1 MSLPDRLWR
10 LARGYWV
17 QTGDRLEDARAR
29 LAQADAYQELAD
41 ALRVAPMPRD
51 AQPEPPA
58 PTTRPATPPQ
68 SQSPSPAA
76 ALDTG
81 DPMAVCYHLLR
92 VEPGVTL
99 PALDLAYAARL
110 AELNVDHHA
119 PGTPERAAAEGKR
132 AALSA
137 AYERLRDC
145 LNPVE
150 SRMEHL
156 EF

>member
-1 MSLPDRLWR
+1 MSLPDRLFR

-29 LAQADAYQELAD
+29 LSQADAYQELAD

-51 AQPEPPA
+51 PQPEPPA
-58 PTTRPATPPQ
+58 QTARPAALPQ
-68 SQSPSPAA
+68 DPSPTSATT
-76 ALDTG
+76 LDTG

-99 PALDLAYAARL
+99 PSLDLAYAARL
-110 AELNVDHHA
+110 AELNVEGHA

>member
-1 MSLPDRLWR
+1 MSLPDRLFR

-17 QTGDRLEDARAR
+17 QTGDRIEDARAR

-41 ALRVAPMPRD
+41 ALRVAPMPREP
-51 AQPEPPA
+51 QPEPPA
-58 PTTRPATPPQ
+58 QTTRPAASTPQIPT
-68 SQSPSPAA
+68 PSPVG
-76 ALDTG
+76 LDTG
-81 DPMAVCYHLLR
+81 DPMAICYHLLR

-99 PALDLAYAARL
+99 PSLDLAYAARL
-110 AELNVDHHA
+110 AELNVEGHA